1 MSLNEKQ
8 LDVLSKMAANEEMVG
23 RLYRAYAGRFPKYNA
38 LWSGL
43 AEEETKHA
51 AMILKL
57 ISMVDSDSLFFK
69 DGRFNKNAIKTF
81 NNYLERETVKAVR
94 LETPLIEALS
104 TTLYIEDSLIEKK
117 YFDVFETD
125 SLASKQLLAK
135 LSEDTRTHASKIRE
149 VLNKVKKS

>member
-43 AEEETKHA
+43 AEEET
-51 AMILKL
+51 KL